1 MELQLTDHLPPPKN
15 EKRKDF
21 FLFFVFFCGGGGG
34 GGVEGACGTLHFL
47 PSCHF

>member
-21 FLFFVFFCGGGGG
+21 FFFFFFLGGVC
-34 GGVEGACGTLHFL
+34 GVEGACGTLHFL

>member
-15 EKRKDF
+15 EKRRDF
-21 FLFFVFFCGGGGG
+21 FFFWGGGVWLVC
-34 GGVEGACGTLHFL
+34 GVEGACGTLHFL

>member
-21 FLFFVFFCGGGGG
+21 FFFFFWGGVC
-34 GGVEGACGTLHFL
+34 GVEGACGTLHFL

>member
-21 FLFFVFFCGGGGG
+21 FCFFFFFCGGGGC
-34 GGVEGACGTLHFL
+34 GVEGACGTLHFL